1 MLVALIA
8 LDGADDWP
16 TPRWLELLGTG
27 VVIVGLLIAA
37 VAAGGLGRLLTPT
50 PVPKA
55 GGQLVTTGFYR
66 YVRHPVYT
74 GVLLVVLGLVIGS
87 GRWLSLVVGV
97 IAIAFFYAKS
107 SWEEQRLTEHY
118 PGYPAYRETTPRFV
132 PRLGFGPR
140 PRSGLRD

>member
-1 MLVALIA
+1 MLVTLIA

-16 TPRWLELLGTG
+16 TPRWVEIFATG
-27 VVIVGLLIAA
+27 LVIVGLLIGA

-55 GGQLVTTGFYR
+55 GGRLVTTGFYR

-74 GVLLVVLGLVIGS
+74 GVLLVVLGLVVGS

-97 IAIAFFYAKS
+97 VAIAFFYAKS
-107 SWEEQRLTEHY
+107 SWEEQRLMEHY
-118 PGYPAYRETTPRFV
+118 PDYPAYRETTPRFV
-132 PRLGFGPR
+132 PKPG
-140 PRSGLRD
+140 SGLRD